1 MRKITTFFLLSTIG
15 LLFTTQVVC
24 QIKGLF
30 DKEAPEFRATVIPTQ
45 EEGTVKLVFYF
56 THSKVTSLEGSI
68 WLKDQGTS
76 LSGAGE
82 NRMIRGL
89 QSIHN
94 RQQDTL
100 LISGL
105 KDYRFY
111 TFGIDYKATTLV
123 SSKFES
129 KALVDSY
136 RYEYSRNTQTQ
147 LTEKEAVTNKKV
159 EPHPKTTNNPC
170 QNPNLYVQVVPNGYC
185 DADDRPAI
193 TIQCVNCQ
201 QSNWEFSVEL
211 RNANTVSDWQ
221 PLRFDGKTQVASGNA
236 PRTEPLCAARPGV
249 YYVRVLA
256 KGENCPNPVI
266 HNVGEAIAI
275 ADRSVVTESK
285 SPYSSSSQIA
295 TNNGNAPILPDTCSV
310 MARAFLYGNTI
321 RGSVELVAGSP
332 CSAFNPIAEVHY
344 VHPGYRDIAAAP
356 VQLKAGA
363 IVPFEIVL
371 DERDLNRNI
380 QTIQIVTYIQPQA
393 GQSIPL
399 SSFWIKTG
407 IPDNIAAKTPGNAT
421 LSASTNSSMPESFRK
436 EELFETPSI
445 TQDIETISVKAS
457 DPNCTQLQD
466 LSLVYMSGQPDKPL
480 YISWLNPRCCQSDGC
495 QYSIWAGENPDRL
508 RILVDGSKRGS
519 VIKELLP
526 EMLQNDRYIE
536 IVVNTSNGNRKAAY
550 VLGEGPKYGIEEI
563 LAYRDRLNP
572 QKSDALMIKK
582 ETNTKTGEVSGDLV
596 ARGFPGAA
604 FEYAKPQNPIEDY
617 QPCKYQRETMIV
629 GDRPAEV
636 GKKVMIQYDFDDKD
650 YRYTL
655 YLQPEG
661 SNEWVIAPG
670 TEELQKMPRFDLDIM
685 PYHSGKYMILARKAN
700 SNWGCLAAPLEKA
713 LEVKVAE

>member
-1 MRKITTFFLLSTIG
+1 MRKIITFFLLSAIG
-15 LLFTTQVVC
+15 VFGNTPATA

-30 DKEAPEFRATVIPTQ
+30 DKEAPEFRASIIPTQ
-45 EEGTVKLVFYF
+45 EEGTVQLVFYF
-56 THSKVTSLEGSI
+56 THSKASALEGSI

-76 LSGAGE
+76 LVGNGE
-82 NRMIRGL
+82 SRMIRGM
-89 QSIHN
+89 QAINN

-100 LISGL
+100 LIRGL
-105 KDYRFY
+105 NNLHFY
-111 TFGIDYKATTLV
+111 TFGIDYKTTSLV

-129 KALVDSY
+129 KVLVDSY
-136 RYEYSRNTQTQ
+136 RYEYSKNNQPQ
-147 LTEKEAVTNKKV
+147 LAVKEGNTNKTISQQ
-159 EPHPKTTNNPC
+159 PKPTITSC
-170 QNPNLYVQVVPNGYC
+170 QNPNLYVQVSPDGYC
-185 DADDRPAI
+185 GADDRPAI

-211 RNANTVSDWQ
+211 RNANASSDWQ
-221 PLRFDGKTQVASGNA
+221 PLRFDGKMQYASGNA
-236 PRTEPLCAARPGV
+236 PRTEPLCNARPGV
-249 YYVRVLA
+249 YYVRVIA
-256 KGENCPNPVI
+256 RGENCPNPVV

-275 ADRSVVTESK
+275 ADKSVALESN
-285 SPYSSSSQIA
+285 SSNTLSSQ
-295 TNNGNAPILPDTCSV
+295 TTPKNGIILPDTCAV

-321 RGSVELVAGSP
+321 RGSVELAAGSP
-332 CSAFNPIAEVHY
+332 CGAFNPYAEVHY
-344 VHPGYRDIAAAP
+344 VHPGYRDIAANP

-363 IVPFEIVL
+363 IAPFEIVL

-380 QTIQIVTYIQPQA
+380 QTIQVVTYIQPQA
-393 GQSIPL
+393 GQSIPM

-407 IPDNIAAKTPGNAT
+407 VPDNLTSKNPVNGN
-421 LSASTNSSMPESFRK
+421 LSASSNQSMPESFRK

-457 DPNCTQLQD
+457 DPNCTPIQE

-480 YISWLNPRCCQSDGC
+480 YISWLNPRCCQTDGC

-526 EMLQNDRYIE
+526 EMLPNDRYIE

-572 QKSDALMIKK
+572 QKSDALVIKK
-582 ETNTKTGEVSGDLV
+582 ETNIKTGEVSGDLA
-596 ARGFPGAA
+596 ARGFPGTA
-604 FEYAKPQNPIEDY
+604 FEFTKPQNPIEDY
-617 QPCKYQRETMIV
+617 QPCKYQRETLMV
-629 GDRPAEV
+629 GDKPVEI
-636 GKKVMIQYDFDDKD
+636 GKKVTIQYDFDDKD

-661 SNEWVIAPG
+661 SSEWVIAPG

-685 PYHSGKYMILARKAN
+685 PYHSGKYMVLARKVN

-713 LEVKVAE
+713 IEVKVVE